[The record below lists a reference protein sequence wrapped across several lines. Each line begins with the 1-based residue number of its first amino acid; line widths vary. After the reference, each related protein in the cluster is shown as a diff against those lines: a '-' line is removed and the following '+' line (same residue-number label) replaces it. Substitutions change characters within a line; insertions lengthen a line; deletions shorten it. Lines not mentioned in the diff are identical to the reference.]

1 MLTRR
6 DIAIAEWVGRQ
17 GAVRAEHV
25 MTRFSIGRTAT
36 YRRLHELVEF
46 GLLRRQRVLYN
57 DGGLL
62 TATAEGLRCAGL
74 DRLTPARITLAMVP
88 HMIASAAFAAE
99 LEPLLVDEQL
109 LSDREHRA
117 AENAA
122 GEPIASAI
130 IGAHRDG
137 HDALHR
143 PDFALVKRDRGEVV
157 AVEIE
162 LTLKNRTR
170 LERILRGYLR
180 NQNVSAVHY
189 HAPRPIGEAVGRAA
203 RAVGADDILEVM
215 PLPSAVATTNRSRS

>member
-1 MLTRR
+1 MLTQR

-25 MTRFSIGRTAT
+25 MARFSIGRTAA
-36 YRRLHELVEF
+36 YRRLHELVAF
-46 GLLRRQRVLYN
+46 GLLRRHRLLYR

-74 DRLTPARITLAMVP
+74 DRLTPARISLALVP
-88 HMIASAAFAAE
+88 HMIASAAFAAD
-99 LEPLLVDEQL
+99 LEPRLVDEQL

-117 AENAA
+117 AEIAA

-130 IGAHRDG
+130 IGAPRSG
-137 HDALHR
+137 HEGLHR
-143 PDFALVKRDRGEVV
+143 PDFALIKRDRGDAV

-162 LTLKNRTR
+162 LTLKNRPR

-180 NQNVSAVHY
+180 NHNVSIVRY
-189 HAPRPIGEAVGRAA
+189 HAAPPIADAVQRAA
-203 RAVGADDILEVM
+203 RAVGAEAILELA
-215 PLPSAVATTNRSRS
+215 PLPSARTSTIRSRS